1 MLATE
6 ATEPGVRAGDGL
18 TVRTTDKKRLR
29 PRIGRLHRTGD
40 RSPALWVSVTSAF
53 ATPDTVAVVR
63 RR

>member
-29 PRIGRLHRTGD
+29 LRIGGLHRTGD